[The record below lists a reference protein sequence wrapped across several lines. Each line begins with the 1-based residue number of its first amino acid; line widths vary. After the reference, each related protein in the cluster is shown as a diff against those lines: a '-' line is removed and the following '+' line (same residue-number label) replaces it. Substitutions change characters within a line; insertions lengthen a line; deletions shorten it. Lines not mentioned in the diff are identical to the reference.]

1 MKTFRRSMLSL
12 LVLGALG
19 CTKGTV
25 NSNNTAPTDQ
35 AADLVTTSLAVNTDG
50 AFNTISD
57 VSVEAQV
64 KVSIDTLCG
73 TVWADSITRKTPTGQ
88 VPSYSYTAKYSY
100 TLNCNPN
107 SNTFSGS
114 TTAISSY
121 SGSFTGPNLSSTNS
135 GSSNFTLSGLGKSST
150 TLGLSGEYKR
160 AGSYQS
166 KTDSGSN
173 SVDVVVTDL
182 VLTKP
187 QHIIKSGTATIT
199 VSGMSTKTGSFSFNG
214 VLVFNGGNTAT
225 LTLNGTVYTIDLATG
240 IKTRH

>member
-1 MKTFRRSMLSL
+1 MKTFRLSMLSL
-12 LVLGALG
+12 LILGAMS
-19 CTKGTV
+19 CTKDTV
-25 NSNNTAPTDQ
+25 NTNSNDPTDQ

-73 TVWADSITRKTPTGQ
+73 TTWADSITRKTPSNQGT
-88 VPSYSYTAKYSY
+88 SYNYTAKYSY

-107 SNTFSGS
+107 SNVFSGS
-114 TTAISSY
+114 VTAVSSY
-121 SGSFTGPNLSSTNS
+121 SGSFSGPDLSSTNS
-135 GSSNFTLSGLGKSST
+135 GSSNFTLSGLKKTSS

-160 AGSYQS
+160 SGTYQT
-166 KTDSGSN
+166 KNDSGSN
-173 SVDVVVTDL
+173 NVDVVATNL

-199 VSGMSTKTGSFSFNG
+199 VTGTSTKNGSFSYNG
-214 VLVFNGGNTAT
+214 VLVFNGGNSAT
-225 LTLNGTVYTIDLATG
+225 LTLNGTVYTIDLSTG
-240 IKTRH
+240 IKIRH

>member
-1 MKTFRRSMLSL
+1 MKTFRLSILSL

-25 NSNNTAPTDQ
+25 NSNTAPTDQ

-57 VSVEAQV
+57 ASVEAQV
-64 KVSIDTLCG
+64 KVSVDTLCG
-73 TVWADSITRKTPTGQ
+73 TIWTDSITRKTPTGQ
-88 VPSYSYTAKYSY
+88 VPSYNYAAKFTY

-107 SNTFSGS
+107 SSTFSGS
-114 TTAISSY
+114 VTAVSSY

-135 GSSNFTLSGLGKSST
+135 GSSNFTLSGLGKTST

-160 AGSYQS
+160 TGTYQNN
-166 KTDSGSN
+166 TDSGNN
-173 SVDVVVTDL
+173 SVDVVATDL

-199 VSGMSTKTGSFSFNG
+199 VSGTSTKTGSFSYNG
-214 VLVFNGGNTAT
+214 VLVFNGGNAAT

-240 IKTRH
+240 IKVRH